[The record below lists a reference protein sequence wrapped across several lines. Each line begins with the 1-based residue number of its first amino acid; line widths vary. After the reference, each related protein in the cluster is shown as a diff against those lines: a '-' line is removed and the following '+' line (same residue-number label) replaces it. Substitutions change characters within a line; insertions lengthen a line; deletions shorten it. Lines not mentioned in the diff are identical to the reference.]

1 VKPLLLVARRE
12 LGYILRSPLGFVVA
26 ALVLAVDGLLFNV
39 RGLGGPD
46 KLSTAVLIQFF
57 FDLSGVTML
66 ASIPISMRLLAEE
79 RQTGTLDLLLT
90 SPIKDWQIVVG
101 KFLGA
106 YVFMILLT
114 AATFYMP
121 LLVLVHGKI
130 AWGHLFA
137 GYLGIVL
144 LAGGCLAVGIFGSAL
159 SRSQI
164 AAVFVSAFLLT
175 AMVLFWLLA
184 KVADAPLKDLF
195 SYLAIHNLHFST
207 FRDGEIHLR
216 DIVYYASVCT
226 FFLFSATRI
235 LEARRW
241 R

>member
-1 VKPLLLVARRE
+1 MKNLLLLARRE

-39 RGLGGPD
+39 RGLGGVE
-46 KLSTAVLIQFF
+46 KLSTDVLTQFF
-57 FDLSGVTML
+57 FDLSGVTMI

-90 SPIKDWQIVVG
+90 SPVRDWQIVAG

-106 YVFMILLT
+106 YAFMTLLT
-114 AATFYMP
+114 AATIYMP
-121 LLVLVHGKI
+121 LLVLVHGKV

-144 LAGGCLAVGIFGSAL
+144 LAGGCLSVGIFGSAL
-159 SRSQI
+159 SKSQI
-164 AAVFVSAFLLT
+164 AAVFISAFLLT

-184 KVADAPLKDLF
+184 KVSEDPFKDVFMYMAL
-195 SYLAIHNLHFST
+195 HNLHFYEFKT
-207 FRDGEIHLR
+207 GKIHLK
-216 DIVYYASVCT
+216 DIVYYGSVCT
-226 FFLFSATRI
+226 FFLYAATRI
-235 LEARRW
+235 LESRRW

>member
-1 VKPLLLVARRE
+1 MRNLLLLARRE

-46 KLSTAVLIQFF
+46 KLSTAVLVQFF
-57 FDLSGVTML
+57 FDLSGVTMI
-66 ASIPISMRLLAEE
+66 ASIPLSMRLLAEE
-79 RQTGTLDLLLT
+79 RQTGTIDLLLT

-106 YVFMILLT
+106 YGFMIILT
-114 AATFYMP
+114 AATIYMP

-137 GYLGIVL
+137 GYLGVVL
-144 LAGGCLAVGIFGSAL
+144 LAGGSLSVGIFGSAL

-164 AAVFVSAFLLT
+164 AAVFISAFLLT
-175 AMVLFWLLA
+175 AMVIFWLLA
-184 KVADAPLKDLF
+184 KVADDPLREVF
-195 SYLAIHNLHFST
+195 MYTAIHNLHFSS
-207 FRDGEIHLR
+207 FKSGEIHLR

-226 FFLFSATRI
+226 FFLFAATRI
-235 LEARRW
+235 LESRRW